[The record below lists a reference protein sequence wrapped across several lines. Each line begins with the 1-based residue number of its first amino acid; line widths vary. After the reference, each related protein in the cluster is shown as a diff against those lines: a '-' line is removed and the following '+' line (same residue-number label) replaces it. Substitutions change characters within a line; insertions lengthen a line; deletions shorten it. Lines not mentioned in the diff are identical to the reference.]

1 MGSNKSVLQDKGYTL
16 VSEQEN
22 KTLVKNKGGDQ
33 FVIKKLNADQ
43 DVVSNFLQKL
53 NYPHIVEHKET
64 IKDGD
69 SLYLVM
75 ELCEGGDLTHIINLK
90 KKGTVAFSEQ
100 TTGTQGDQTKGV
112 NTVNQQWA
120 EQILDWTVKICMAL
134 KHLHDQQ
141 ILHEN
146 LQPKSVFFTACGTI
160 RLGEFGKICG
170 WSTDAQTTKTEA
182 LSYVAPEILSGRH
195 YDGKSEI
202 WSLGCIIYEMCMLKC
217 AFPGKNTVEIISKI
231 LTCSYKALPRTFSE
245 DLRQLVTDTLQI
257 DPANRPSVSEIL
269 MRPFIIKHLYEKSTQ
284 TIKELNV
291 RKNYEDI
298 QETPNVSEDSQET
311 PNEAKVSLKVLEELA
326 DGLGTVYYN
335 TTVSSL
341 TGGVVGLAGGI
352 TSIVGLILTPF
363 TLGASLIVTGVGIGV
378 AVAGGVTAGVS
389 NVTKMVN
396 QRSNR
401 QKVKLIIAELQE
413 KITSTICCI
422 QIIQI
427 AEETEQMKLHK
438 NRISLSNAQS
448 DENVFANAGARLGRG
463 LGGISELI
471 RLTEVA
477 SIGKVAAQ
485 TTRAVRVAGD
495 VTVVLSALFVAAD
508 IFFIALDSKEIHKLR
523 SDYASIETQQES
535 TTRSNDS
542 ESGHSDAQNQQSKLQ
557 SEIMRFVI
565 KIREAVEELNK
576 IMNEL
581 NDELE
586 RQERLPNNALP
597 NNDN

>member
-90 KKGTVAFSEQ
+90 KKGTVAFSEAKCFPYAGFQ
-100 TTGTQGDQTKGV
+100 TGNFKVGMKQKMQFFNLIDL
-112 NTVNQQWA
+112 
-120 EQILDWTVKICMAL
+120 QILDWTVKICMAL

-146 LQPKSVFFTACGTI
+146 LQPKSIFFTACGTI
-160 RLGEFGKICG
+160 RLGEFGKIRG

-257 DPANRPSVSEIL
+257 DPADRPSVSEIL
-269 MRPFIIKHLYEKSTQ
+269 MRPFIIKHLYEK
-284 TIKELNV
+284 
-291 RKNYEDI
+291 
-298 QETPNVSEDSQET
+298 TPNVSEDSQET
-311 PNEAKVSLKVLEELA
+311 PKEAKVSLKVLEELA

-335 TTVSSL
+335 TTVGSL

-378 AVAGGVTAGVS
+378 AVAGGVTSGVS

-401 QKVKLIIAELQE
+401 QKVKLIIARVTR
-413 KITSTICCI
+413 KITSTMLCI
-422 QIIQI
+422 QDIQ
-427 AEETEQMKLHK
+427 TS
-438 NRISLSNAQS
+438 R
-448 DENVFANAGARLGRG
+448 
-463 LGGISELI
+463 
-471 RLTEVA
+471 
-477 SIGKVAAQ
+477 
-485 TTRAVRVAGD
+485 
-495 VTVVLSALFVAAD
+495 
-508 IFFIALDSKEIHKLR
+508 
-523 SDYASIETQQES
+523 
-535 TTRSNDS
+535 
-542 ESGHSDAQNQQSKLQ
+542 SKL
-557 SEIMRFVI
+557 
-565 KIREAVEELNK
+565 NK
-576 IMNEL
+576 Q
-581 NDELE
+581 D
-586 RQERLPNNALP
+586 
-597 NNDN
+597 

>member
-1 MGSNKSVLQDKGYTL
+1 MGSNQSVLRDNGYTL

-22 KTLVKNKGGDQ
+22 KTLVKNESGDQ
-33 FVIKKLNADQ
+33 FVIKSLNANQ
-43 DVVSNFLQKL
+43 DDASNFLQKL
-53 NYPHIVEHKET
+53 NHPHIVEHKKI
-64 IKDGD
+64 IKDRGC
-69 SLYLVM
+69 LHLVM

-90 KKGTVAFSEQ
+90 KKRTIAFSE
-100 TTGTQGDQTKGV
+100 
-112 NTVNQQWA
+112 
-120 EQILDWTVKICMAL
+120 ILDWTVKICMAL
-134 KHLHDQQ
+134 KHLHDQE
-141 ILHEN
+141 ILHKN

-160 RLGEFGKICG
+160 RLGEFGKIHE
-170 WSTDAQTTKTEA
+170 WSTDAQTTKTED
-182 LSYVAPEILSGRH
+182 LSYVAPEILRGES
-195 YDGKSEI
+195 YDDKSEI
-202 WSLGCIIYEMCMLKC
+202 WSLGCIIYEMCMQKC
-217 AFPGKNTVEIISKI
+217 AFPGKNTIEIISKI
-231 LTCSYKALPRTFSE
+231 LTCSYEALPLNFSE

-291 RKNYEDI
+291 RKNCEDI
-298 QETPNVSEDSQET
+298 PETPNVSEDSQET

-335 TTVSSL
+335 TTVGSL

-352 TSIVGLILTPF
+352 TSIVGLILSPF

-378 AVAGGVTAGVS
+378 AVAGGVTSGVS

-401 QKVKLIIAELQE
+401 QKVKLIIAEIQE
-413 KITSTICCI
+413 KIISTICCI

-427 AEETEQMKLHK
+427 AVEIEQIKLHES
-438 NRISLSNAQS
+438 RISLSNAQS

-471 RLTEVA
+471 RLTEVT

-485 TTRAVRVAGD
+485 TARAVRVAEVATG
-495 VTVVLSALFVAAD
+495 VLSGLFVAAD

-523 SDYASIETQQES
+523 SDYASIATQQES
-535 TTRSNDS
+535 STRSTDS
-542 ESGHSDAQNQQSKLQ
+542 ESGHSDAQNQFFFFSIQVLIIVAAHVWEGLSIYSGFLLCN
-557 SEIMRFVI
+557 F
-565 KIREAVEELNK
+565 
-576 IMNEL
+576 
-581 NDELE
+581 
-586 RQERLPNNALP
+586 
-597 NNDN
+597 